1 MFFLERNDMDL
12 FKKTFGYIISYNS
25 IEDSLIDVGQI
36 LSSKGMKTSRQDCL
50 EILKNHKINSLQK
63 FKPLAL
69 KLVFLFIKISL
80 KDNLISDEELKSIR
94 FLKLLFDIEEGDFL
108 NDKHLSKEVSSII
121 KLQLDLMYQDD
132 NYIDKDE
139 SIHKVNLQE
148 AFGLNYD
155 EFAQLGNQAALDA
168 LERGADWVELDTY
181 ITGDEYEKWCNAES
195 FDSISDSV
203 DTRSRQISQEVKD
216 SVWNRDG
223 GVCVECGSNENI
235 EFDHIIP
242 FSKGGANT
250 YRNIQLLCENC
261 NRTKSDKIG

>member
-1 MFFLERNDMDL
+1 MDL
-12 FKKTFGYIISYNS
+12 IKKTFGYIISFK
-25 IEDSLIDVGQI
+25 IIDDTLIDIGEI
-36 LSSKGMKTSRQDCL
+36 LSNKGMSTSRQDCL
-50 EILKNHKINSLQK
+50 EILESHKIYSLQK
-63 FKPLAL
+63 FKPQAL

-94 FLKLLFDIEEGDFL
+94 FLKLLFDIEEGEFI
-108 NDKHLSKEVSSII
+108 NDKELSKEVSSII
-121 KLQLDLMYQDD
+121 KLQLDMMYQDD

-139 SIHKVNLQE
+139 SIHKVNLQD

-155 EFAQLGNQAALDA
+155 EFAQLSNQAALDA
-168 LERGADWVELDTY
+168 LERGADWVDLDTY
-181 ITGDEYEKWCNAES
+181 ITGDEFEKWSNGES
-195 FDSISDSV
+195 LDSNTNSSDI
-203 DTRSRQISQEVKD
+203 RRRHISQEVKD

-250 YRNIQLLCENC
+250 YRNIQLLCESC
-261 NRTKSDKIG
+261 NRSKSDNIG

>member
-1 MFFLERNDMDL
+1 MDL
-12 FKKTFGYIISYNS
+12 IKKTFGYIISFK
-25 IEDSLIDVGQI
+25 IIDDTLIDIGEI
-36 LSSKGMKTSRQDCL
+36 LSNKGMNTSRQDCL
-50 EILKNHKINSLQK
+50 EILESYKIYSLQK
-63 FKPLAL
+63 FKPQAL

-94 FLKLLFDIEEGDFL
+94 FLKLLFDIDEGEFV
-108 NDKHLSKEVSSII
+108 NDKELSKEVSSII
-121 KLQLDLMYQDD
+121 KLQLDMMYKDD

-155 EFAQLGNQAALDA
+155 EFAQLSNQAALDA
-168 LERGADWVELDTY
+168 LERGADWIDLDTF
-181 ITGDEYEKWCNAES
+181 ITGDEFEKWSNGDSLDSITDS
-195 FDSISDSV
+195 FDGRI
-203 DTRSRQISQEVKD
+203 RHISQDVKD

-223 GVCVECGSNENI
+223 GVCVECGSNDSI

-250 YRNIQLLCENC
+250 YRNIQLLCESC
-261 NRTKSDKIG
+261 NRSKSDKIG

>member
-1 MFFLERNDMDL
+1 
-12 FKKTFGYIISYNS
+12 
-25 IEDSLIDVGQI
+25 
-36 LSSKGMKTSRQDCL
+36 
-50 EILKNHKINSLQK
+50 
-63 FKPLAL
+63 
-69 KLVFLFIKISL
+69 
-80 KDNLISDEELKSIR
+80 
-94 FLKLLFDIEEGDFL
+94 
-108 NDKHLSKEVSSII
+108 LSKEVSSII

-168 LERGADWVELDTY
+168 LERGADWVDLDTY
-181 ITGDEYEKWCNAES
+181 ITGDEYEKWSNTES
-195 FDSISDSV
+195 LGSITNSL

-242 FSKGGANT
+242 FSKGGSNT
-250 YRNIQLLCENC
+250 YRNIQLLCESC
-261 NRTKSDKIG
+261 NRSKSDNIG

>member
-168 LERGADWVELDTY
+168 LERGADWVDLDTY
-181 ITGDEYEKWCNAES
+181 ITGDEYEKWSNTES
-195 FDSISDSV
+195 LGSITNSL

-242 FSKGGANT
+242 FSKGGSNT
-250 YRNIQLLCENC
+250 YRNIQLLCESC
-261 NRTKSDKIG
+261 NRSKSDNIG